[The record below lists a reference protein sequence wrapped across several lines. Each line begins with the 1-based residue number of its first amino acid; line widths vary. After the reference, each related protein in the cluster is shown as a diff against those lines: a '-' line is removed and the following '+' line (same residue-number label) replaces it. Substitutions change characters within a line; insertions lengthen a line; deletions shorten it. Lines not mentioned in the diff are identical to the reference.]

1 MNSKQTVIGEII
13 SVNGNAISVHL
24 LNTVKSNMIII
35 EGIVYR
41 IGQIGSFLK
50 IPLGYAI
57 LYAIVTQTG
66 AAAMPD
72 SYRELYEND
81 PTAIQNQQ
89 WLTMVLVGEQQGNK
103 FSRGVSQSPTT
114 GDAVHLVTIKDLD
127 IIYGKYD
134 EFTSIDVGNISI
146 SESLRARIDLN
157 KLVTRHACVLGST
170 GSGKSNAVG
179 VLLESI
185 EKKKFLNSRI
195 LLIDPHGEYNSVFKD
210 KSIVFKIHANADE
223 NQKELYIPFW
233 ALPFEEL
240 INLFGG
246 TLSDVNREYIRS
258 KIVDA
263 KIKTAGEMHLQ
274 VEKEF
279 VSADSP
285 IPYNIKQLWFQ
296 LDDFERQTFS
306 ERAKPETKTSL
317 RVEGNA
323 DELVSNEYQPAS
335 AGGGSPFLNNQARGI
350 LTFLD
355 NMRLKLKD
363 SRYSF
368 LFEPGEYNPNQD
380 GVTDKALGEL
390 LLQWLG
396 NAGKIS
402 ILDFSD
408 VPSDIMV
415 SIAGT
420 LLNIVYDAL
429 FWGQNLC
436 VGGKQQPL
444 LVVLEEA
451 HNYLKAGENSIAS
464 RTVQKIAKEGRKYGV
479 GLMLVTQRP
488 SELDETVLSQC
499 GTIVALRMNNN
510 KDRSHVR
517 GAIQDEL
524 QTMIDLLPSLRTGEA
539 IISGEAVQIPS
550 RVQFYKLGNA
560 PKGSDPNVVECWMH
574 EPQVDALLYQKLV
587 TMWQNQQFKEK
598 ENE

>member
-50 IPLGYAI
+50 IPLGYAN

-114 GDAVHLVTIKDLD
+114 GDAVHLVTIRDLD

-210 KSIVFKIHANADE
+210 KSIVFKIHANTDE

-240 INLFGG
+240 ISLFGG
-246 TLSDVNREYIRS
+246 TLSDANREYIRS

-263 KIKTAGEMHLQ
+263 KIKTAEGMHLQ

-279 VSADSP
+279 ISADSP

-323 DELVSNEYQPAS
+323 DELISNEYQPAS
-335 AGGGSPFLNNQARGI
+335 AGGGSPFLNNQAKGI

-408 VPSDIMV
+408 IPSEIMV

-524 QTMIDLLPSLRTGEA
+524 QTMVDLLPSLRTGEA
-539 IISGEAVQIPS
+539 IISGEAVKIPS

-560 PKGSDPNVVECWMH
+560 PKGSDPNVAECWMQ
-574 EPQVDALLYQKLV
+574 EPQGDALLYQKLV